1 LLALLVIATAL
12 EMRDG
17 EVAVESG
24 FVRGCLM
31 ITDYRRKKGDIP
43 PSWSSVAAIAA
54 HSVYRHGK
62 DMEVIEELCRST
74 ELAMITV

>member
-1 LLALLVIATAL
+1 
-12 EMRDG
+12 
-17 EVAVESG
+17 
-24 FVRGCLM
+24 M